1 MKNFSDTP
9 NSLKLNSRKGFVPIA
24 ILYWGAAIA
33 IVLFTA
39 SVSWKILQIPPS
51 LSSLFLLV
59 VIALLIVFIYN
70 YFRKGKK

>member
-9 NSLKLNSRKGFVPIA
+9 NSLKLNSRKGFVPIV

-33 IVLFTA
+33 LVLFSA
-39 SVSWKILQIPPS
+39 SVSWTFLQTPLALRI
-51 LSSLFLLV
+51 LFLLV
-59 VIALLIVFIYN
+59 VIALLIVLIYN